1 MPEDNKQVNDPNYVN
16 VDKLIQGALGD
27 KPFEVKGAFDNE
39 MLDRVSQVIAGK
51 KDAVHKDMFGDQS
64 LKAEPAEELPDEE
77 EVLDQDLTD
86 DEIEDALNDEV
97 PEEPEE
103 AEEPEQEETPEEEL
117 EEPEEVENEEPN
129 ETT

>member
-86 DEIEDALNDEV
+86 DEIEDA
-97 PEEPEE
+97 
-103 AEEPEQEETPEEEL
+103 
-117 EEPEEVENEEPN
+117 
-129 ETT
+129 